1 MSNIRLYIES
11 PILHLVEIPLNKPNL
26 NYLLNVMRIKDEET
40 IKAFNIFS
48 GEWICKVKIKNKN
61 LATLLPTKQIS
72 TSQNKANVILAF
84 SLLKRQNNHLV
95 IQKATELNVKEIY
108 PIITDRTIVKNT
120 NLNKLSLVAK
130 EAAEQCGRLD
140 IPIIHN
146 ILNLDILLKEVNM
159 KNFVVCNKN
168 QHSINILDLNKKI
181 DYTQDT
187 LVLIGPEGGFSTNDI
202 SLLKNTNATFVNL
215 GNYTLRAET
224 AIITSIFSIQNL
236 YNYQ

>member
-1 MSNIRLYIES
+1 MSNIRLYIAT
-11 PILHLVEIPLNKPNL
+11 PIIHLVSISLNKSDL
-26 NYLLNVMRIKDEET
+26 NYLLNVMRVKDDET
-40 IKAFNIFS
+40 IKAFNSFS

-61 LATLLPTKQIS
+61 LAALLPIEQIS
-72 TSQNKANVILAF
+72 TSQNKPNLILAF

-95 IQKATELNVKEIY
+95 IQKTTELNIKEIY
-108 PIITDRTIVKNT
+108 PIVTDRTVVKNT
-120 NLNKLSLVAK
+120 NLDKLSLVAK
-130 EAAEQCGRLD
+130 EAAEQCGRLE

-146 ILNLDILLKEVNM
+146 ILDLEKLLKKINM

-168 QHSINILDLNKKI
+168 QNSINILDLNQKI

-202 SLLKNTNATFVNL
+202 NLLKTTNAIFVHL

>member
-1 MSNIRLYIES
+1 MSNIRLYIVN
-11 PILHLVEIPLNKPNL
+11 PIIHLVNIPLNKQDS
-26 NYLLNVMRIKDEET
+26 NYLLNVMRIQDGRT
-40 IKAFNIFS
+40 IKAFNKLS
-48 GEWICKVKIKNKN
+48 GEWICKVKIENKN
-61 LATLLPTKQIS
+61 QAILLPVEQII
-72 TSQNKANVILAF
+72 TSQNKSNIILAF

-120 NLNKLSLVAK
+120 NLNKLALVAK
-130 EAAEQCGRLD
+130 EAAEQCGRLE

-146 ILNLDILLKEVNM
+146 ILNIEILLKEVNM
-159 KNFVVCNKN
+159 KNLVVCNKN
-168 QHSINILDLNKKI
+168 QHSVNILDLNQKI

-202 SLLKNTNATFVNL
+202 SLLKNTNAIFVNL
-215 GNYTLRAET
+215 GNYILRAET

-236 YNYQ
+236 YNYK